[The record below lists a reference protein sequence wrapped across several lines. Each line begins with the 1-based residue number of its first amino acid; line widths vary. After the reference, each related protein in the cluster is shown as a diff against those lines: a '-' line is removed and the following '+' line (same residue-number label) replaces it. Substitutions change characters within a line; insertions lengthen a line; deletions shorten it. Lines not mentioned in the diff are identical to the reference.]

1 MKKVQL
7 LIATMLA
14 LPLFLWAQVPS
25 LNPPKGMPLPAPPT
39 LSANSY
45 ILVDFNSDRILVSS
59 NPDMRVEPASIT
71 KLMTSYVVFHELDQG
86 NISLQDQVPVSE
98 KAWRT
103 EGSRMFIEPGMDVNL
118 EQLLKGMVIQSGN
131 DASVALAEY
140 LAGSEDA
147 FAGLMNHY
155 GEQLGMTNSHFMN
168 STGLPHEQHYT
179 TAHDVARLS
188 KALIRDFPEYYKWYS
203 EKEYSFNGIRQ
214 HNRNNLLWRDPAV
227 DGLKTGHTSSAGYCL
242 ASSAKRDGMRLI
254 SVILGSNSETTRVS
268 ESQTLLN
275 YGFRF
280 YETVQLYKAGQELA
294 SGRVWKGETEQVK
307 LGVGDE
313 LFVTIPRG
321 RYDDLD
327 AQVVMRPKLI
337 APLAQGE
344 EVGSVV
350 ISIGAEE
357 IARRSLVALE
367 AVTEAGFFGRTWDGM
382 SMWISGLFGGDD
394 DASSEVDSTGTGDAK
409 TDDTKTDNTKT
420 NDTATDNTDGGGGEN
435 N

>member
-1 MKKVQL
+1 MKKVLL
-7 LIATMLA
+7 LIATLST
-14 LPLFLWAQVPS
+14 LPLTLSAQVPS
-25 LNPPKGMPLPAPPT
+25 PNPPKGMPMPAPPT

-45 ILVDFNSDRILVSS
+45 ILMDFNSDRILVS
-59 NPDMRVEPASIT
+59 NDPDKQVEPASIT
-71 KLMTSYVVFHELDQG
+71 KLMTSYVVFHELHEG
-86 NISLQDQVPVSE
+86 NISLQDKVPVSE

-103 EGSRMFIEPGMDVNL
+103 EGSRMFIEPGMDVTV
-118 EQLLKGMVIQSGN
+118 EQLVKGMVIQSGN

-155 GEQLGMTNSHFMN
+155 AQQLGMNNSHFMN

-179 TAHDVARLS
+179 TALDVAIMS
-188 KALIRDFPEYYKWYS
+188 KALIRDYPEYYKWYS
-203 EKEYSFNGIRQ
+203 EKEYSFNEIRQ

-227 DGLKTGHTSSAGYCL
+227 DGLKTGHTASAAYCL
-242 ASSAKRDGMRLI
+242 AASAKRDGMRMI
-254 SVILGSNSETTRVS
+254 SVVLGSNSESSRVS

-294 SGRVWKGETEQVK
+294 SGKVWKGKVEQVK
-307 LGVGDE
+307 LGVNDE

-327 AQVVMRPKLI
+327 AQVVMRPELI

-350 ISIGAEE
+350 VSIGDEE
-357 IARRSLVALE
+357 IATRSLVSLE
-367 AVTEAGFFGRTWDGM
+367 AVAEAGFFGRSWDGM
-382 SMWISGLFGGDD
+382 SMWFGGLFGGDD
-394 DASSEVDSTGTGDAK
+394 DEAVKADNVDAGSA
-409 TDDTKTDNTKT
+409 
-420 NDTATDNTDGGGGEN
+420 TDGGGDDN
-435 N
+435 